1 MSNESKKNV
10 FATVGMGAAFLM
22 ALSAVGPG
30 FLTQTAVFTQAHLAN
45 FAFAILAVIIIDII
59 GQLNVWRIMGVS
71 AMRGQ
76 DIANKVLS
84 GSGYFLAFLV
94 ALGGLAFNIG
104 NVGGSALGLRALFGL
119 DTQWTTFMVGL
130 SGLIGAC
137 LFLFK
142 NFLGAVDRFVK
153 ILGAIVIVVILYVM
167 LQTAPPYGEV
177 AVKAFVPDSYGD
189 LGLPILTLVGGT
201 IGGYIIFSGGHRI
214 IDAGMT
220 GKDNLANI
228 NKSAVMGI
236 VVCTVVRIL
245 LFLAVL
251 GVVVGKLAAGASL
264 PVLEASNPAPSAFQL
279 AAGDIGYRFFGV
291 VMWAAGA
298 TSIVGAAY
306 TSVSFLKTLFG
317 VVQKNEKFFII
328 GFIVVSTFI
337 MMVLGGAAKLLVIAG
352 SLNGLI
358 LPISLGLILCGSF
371 RRDVVGDYKHPLI
384 LTVLGF
390 IVVALM
396 AYTGVKSLGGIA
408 NLFK

>member
-1 MSNESKKNV
+1 MSNGSKKSA
-10 FATVGMGAAFLM
+10 FATVGLGAAFLM

-30 FLTQTAVFTQAHLAN
+30 FLTQTVTFTVTHKAN

-76 DIANKVLS
+76 DVANKVLK

-94 ALGGLAFNIG
+94 ALGGLVFNIG
-104 NVGGSALGLRALFGL
+104 NVGGSSQGLQALFGI
-119 DTQWTTFMVGL
+119 DTNWSILTVSL

-137 LFLFK
+137 LFMFK
-142 NFLGAVDRFVK
+142 NSLSAVDKFVK
-153 ILGAIVIVVILYVM
+153 ILGAIVIVVLFYVM
-167 LQTAPPYGEV
+167 IKAAPPYGEV
-177 AVKAFVPDSYGD
+177 VAKTFVPDSYGA
-189 LGLPILTLVGGT
+189 LGMPILTLVGGT

-220 GKDNLANI
+220 GKENLANI
-228 NKSAVMGI
+228 DKSAVSGI
-236 VVCTVVRIL
+236 LICTIVRVL

-251 GVVVGKLAAGASL
+251 GVVSSGLLDATSDAFK
-264 PVLEASNPAPSAFQL
+264 SNPVPTAFHV
-279 AAGDIGYRFFGV
+279 AAGDIGRRFFGI

-317 VVQKNEKFFII
+317 AVKKYEKLFII
-328 GFIVVSTFI
+328 GFIVLSTFI
-337 MMVLGGAAKLLVIAG
+337 MLALGRSPAVLLVLAG

-358 LPISLGLILCGSF
+358 LPISLGLLLCGSF
-371 RRDVVGDYKHPLI
+371 RKDVVGDYRHPRI
-384 LTVLGF
+384 LTILGF
-390 IVVALM
+390 IMVLFV
-396 AYTGVKSLGGIA
+396 AYTGITSLGGIA
-408 NLFK
+408 RLWG

>member
-1 MSNESKKNV
+1 MSNGSKKSV
-10 FATVGMGAAFLM
+10 FATVGLGAAFLM

-30 FLTQTAVFTQAHLAN
+30 FLTQTARFTEQHKAN
-45 FAFAILAVIIIDII
+45 FAFAILAVIVIDII
-59 GQLNVWRIMGVS
+59 GQMNVWRIMGVS

-76 DIANKVLS
+76 DIANKVLK

-104 NVGGSALGLRALFGL
+104 NVGGSSLGLQALFGL
-119 DTQWTTFMVGL
+119 DSKWVLLTTGI
-130 SGLIGAC
+130 SGIIGAC

-142 NFLGAVDRFVK
+142 NFLGAMDKFVK
-153 ILGAIVIVVILYVM
+153 VLGAIVIIVIFYVM

-177 AVKAFVPDSYGD
+177 VVKTFAPDSYGA

-220 GKDNLANI
+220 GTENLKNI
-228 NKSAVMGI
+228 DKSAVTGI
-236 VVCTVVRIL
+236 GVCTIVRIL

-251 GVVVGKLAAGASL
+251 GVVVAGGKLDPA
-264 PVLEASNPAPSAFQL
+264 NPAPSAFRL
-279 AAGDIGYRFFGV
+279 GAGELGYRFFGIV
-291 VMWAAGA
+291 LWAAGA

-306 TSVSFLKTLFG
+306 TSVSFLKTLFAP
-317 VVQKNEKFFII
+317 VKKYEKFFII
-328 GFIVVSTFI
+328 GFIAVSTLI
-337 MMVLGGAAKLLVIAG
+337 MMILGGAAKLVVLAG

-371 RRDVVGDYKHPLI
+371 RKDVVGTYKHPII

-390 IVVALM
+390 IVVAIM
-396 AYTGVKSLGGIA
+396 AYLGVTSLSGIA

>member
-1 MSNESKKNV
+1 MSNGSKKNV
-10 FATVGMGAAFLM
+10 FATVGLGAAFLM

-30 FLTQTAVFTQAHLAN
+30 FLTQTAVFTEQHRAN
-45 FAFAILAVIIIDII
+45 FAFAILAVIVIDII

-76 DIANKVLS
+76 DIANKVLK

-104 NVGGSALGLRALFGL
+104 NVGGSSLGLQALFGL
-119 DTQWTTFMVGL
+119 DERWIILTTGL
-130 SGLIGAC
+130 SGIIGAC

-142 NFLGAVDRFVK
+142 NFLGAVDKFVK
-153 ILGAIVIVVILYVM
+153 VLGAVVIVVIFYVM

-177 AVKAFVPDSYGD
+177 AAKTFVPDSYGA

-220 GKDNLANI
+220 GKENLRDI
-228 NKSAVMGI
+228 DKSAVAGI
-236 VVCTVVRIL
+236 GICTIVRIL

-251 GVVVGKLAAGASL
+251 GVVVGGFKLD
-264 PVLEASNPAPSAFQL
+264 PKNPAPSAFSH
-279 AAGDIGYRFFGV
+279 AAGEIGYRFFGI

-306 TSVSFLKTLFG
+306 TSVSFLKTLFA
-317 VVQKNEKFFII
+317 VVKKYEKFFII
-328 GFIVVSTFI
+328 GFIVVSTLI
-337 MMVLGGAAKLLVIAG
+337 MMVLGGAAKLLVLAG

-371 RRDVVGDYKHPLI
+371 RKDIVGDYKHPLV
-384 LTVLGF
+384 LTILGF
-390 IVVALM
+390 IVVAAM
-396 AYTGVKSLGGIA
+396 TYTGITSLGRLA
-408 NLFK
+408 TLF

>member
-1 MSNESKKNV
+1 MSNGSKKSA
-10 FATVGMGAAFLM
+10 FATVGLGAAFLM

-30 FLTQTAVFTQAHLAN
+30 FLTQTVTFTVAHKAN

-76 DIANKVLS
+76 DVANKVLK

-94 ALGGLAFNIG
+94 ALGGLVFNIG
-104 NVGGSALGLRALFGL
+104 NVGGSSQGLQALFGI
-119 DTQWTTFMVGL
+119 DTSWSILTVGL

-137 LFLFK
+137 LFMFR
-142 NFLGAVDRFVK
+142 NFLSAVDKFVK
-153 ILGAIVIVVILYVM
+153 ILGAVVIIVLFYVM
-167 LQTAPPYGEV
+167 IKAAPPYGEV
-177 AVKAFVPDSYGD
+177 VAKTFVPDSYGA

-220 GKDNLANI
+220 GRENLGNI
-228 NKSAVMGI
+228 DKSAVSGI
-236 VVCTVVRIL
+236 VLCTVVRIL

-251 GVVVGKLAAGASL
+251 GVVSSGLLDATSDAFK
-264 PVLEASNPAPSAFQL
+264 SNPVPTAFQV
-279 AAGDIGYRFFGV
+279 AAGDIGRRFFGI

-306 TSVSFLKTLFG
+306 TSVSFLKTLFA
-317 VVQKNEKFFII
+317 VVKKYEKLFII
-328 GFIVVSTFI
+328 GFIVLSTLI
-337 MMVLGGAAKLLVIAG
+337 MMALGRSPAVLLVLAG

-358 LPISLGLILCGSF
+358 LPISLGLLLCGSF
-371 RRDVVGDYKHPLI
+371 RKDVVGDYKHPVI

-396 AYTGVKSLGGIA
+396 AYTGLMSLSGIA
-408 NLFK
+408 KLWG

>member
-1 MSNESKKNV
+1 MEKNKSK
-10 FATVGMGAAFLM
+10 FSSIGLGAAFLM

-30 FLTQTAVFTQAHLAN
+30 FLTQTAVFTQTHQAN
-45 FAFAILAVIIIDII
+45 FAFAILAVIFVDII

-71 AMRGQ
+71 GMRGQ
-76 DIANKVLS
+76 DIANKVLP
-84 GSGYFLAFLV
+84 GSGYLLAFLV

-104 NVGGSALGLRALFGL
+104 NVGGSSLGLQAMFGL
-119 DTQWTTFMVGL
+119 DAKWTTLTTGI

-137 LFLFK
+137 LFLSK
-142 NFLGAVDRFVK
+142 NSLSVVDRFVK
-153 ILGAIVIVVILYVM
+153 VLGAIVIVVIFYVM
-167 LQTAPPYGEV
+167 LQTAPPV
-177 AVKAFVPDSYGD
+177 AEAARKAIMPESYGA
-189 LGLPILTLVGGT
+189 LGMPILTLVGGT

-220 GKDNLANI
+220 GKENLSNI
-228 NKSAVMGI
+228 NKSAVAGI
-236 VVCTVVRIL
+236 VVVTIIRIL

-251 GVVVGKLAAGASL
+251 GVVVSKLKGGATL
-264 PVLEASNPAPSAFQL
+264 PVLDPKNPAPSAFRL
-279 AAGDIGYRFFGV
+279 AAGEIGYRFFGV

-317 VVQKNEKFFII
+317 VVRKYEKFFII
-328 GFIVVSTFI
+328 GFIAVSTLI
-337 MMVLGGAAKLLVIAG
+337 MMILGGAAKLLVLAG

-371 RRDVVGDYKHPLI
+371 RKNVVGDYKHPVI
-384 LTVLGF
+384 LTALGF

-396 AYTGVKSLGGIA
+396 AYTGFRSLGGIA

>member
-1 MSNESKKNV
+1 MSDESKVKKSL
-10 FATVGMGAAFLM
+10 FSTVGLGAAFLM

-30 FLTQTAVFTQAHLAN
+30 FLTQTAVFTQAHKAS
-45 FAFAILAVIIIDII
+45 FAFAILVVIIVDII

-76 DIANKVLS
+76 DIANKVLK

-104 NVGGSALGLRALFGL
+104 NVGGSSLGLQALFGL
-119 DTQWTTFMVGL
+119 DESWSILTVGV
-130 SGLIGAC
+130 SGLIGAL
-137 LFLFK
+137 LFLSK
-142 NFLGAVDRFVK
+142 NMLRTVDKFVK
-153 ILGAIVIVVILYVM
+153 VLGVVVIVVIGIVM
-167 LQTAPPYGEV
+167 VQTAPPYAEV
-177 AVKAFVPDSYGD
+177 AAKTFVPDNYSA
-189 LGLPILTLVGGT
+189 LGMPILTLIGGT

-220 GKDNLANI
+220 GKENLGNI
-228 NKSAVMGI
+228 NKSAVTGI
-236 VVCTVVRIL
+236 VICSIVRIL

-251 GVVVGKLAAGASL
+251 GVIVKGG
-264 PVLEASNPAPSAFQL
+264 VLDPKNPAPSAFRL
-279 AAGDIGYRFFGV
+279 GAGEIGYRFFGI

-306 TSVSFLKTLFG
+306 TSVSFLKTLFPI
-317 VVQKNEKFFII
+317 VKDYEKFFII
-328 GFIVVSTFI
+328 GFIAVSTAI
-337 MMVLGGAAKLLVIAG
+337 MMILGGAAKLLVLAG

-358 LPISLGLILCGSF
+358 LPLSLGLILFGAF
-371 RRDVVGDYKHPLI
+371 RKDIVGDYKHPLV

-390 IVVALM
+390 LVVIAT
-396 AYTGVKSLGGIA
+396 AYTGITSLQNIA